1 MQRDRKSG
9 ENKMDEI
16 KQESGKSE
24 RNVVLVESKLLRE
37 SIVLFIFIIDH
48 TVGQELRFGIFII
61 RTSLRPP

>member
-1 MQRDRKSG
+1 
-9 ENKMDEI
+9 MDEI